1 MQIIDTKLKGCFE
14 IQPAIHKDLRGEF
27 VKTFH
32 LPTFSKAGVSEGFP
46 EEYYSVSKKHV
57 IRGLH
62 FQLPPDDHKK
72 LVNVISGTVMDVV
85 VDLRV
90 GSPTYQQHMITE
102 LSDFKRNALLIPS
115 GMAHGFCVLSDSA
128 TMIYRTSTVH
138 SPKNDSG
145 ILWNSIGID
154 WPTLMPIVS
163 ERDLLL
169 PKMNKFISPF
179 GYKQEEL

>member
-1 MQIIDTKLKGCFE
+1 
-14 IQPAIHKDLRGEF
+14 
-27 VKTFH
+27 
-32 LPTFSKAGVSEGFP
+32 
-46 EEYYSVSKKHV
+46 
-57 IRGLH
+57 
-62 FQLPPDDHKK
+62 
-72 LVNVISGTVMDVV
+72 MDVV

-154 WPTLMPIVS
+154 WPTLTPIVS